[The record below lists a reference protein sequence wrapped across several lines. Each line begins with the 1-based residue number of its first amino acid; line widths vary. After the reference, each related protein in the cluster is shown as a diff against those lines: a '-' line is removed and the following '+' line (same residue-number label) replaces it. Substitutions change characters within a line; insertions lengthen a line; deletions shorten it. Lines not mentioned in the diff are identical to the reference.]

1 MKKFKKMPKS
11 FSHVIIL
18 IAVITKTVIKRVVVA
33 LNMRKFTQIG
43 SLISK
48 AKLIRQ
54 SIKNNPLIFPAP
66 PVSVADGGVFD
77 NDIKALD
84 NAETTALTRAIG
96 AAQTRD
102 DKKLIVLNDIHLL
115 QAYVQTIADANPKN
129 AESIIISGGFD
140 VKHYAAHNRE
150 AIEVKPKKGESGT
163 MVVSTKKVEGTLA
176 NLWEYSADGGITWID
191 MDATAQGKT
200 TITGLAPGSKII
212 VRHRPILRK
221 GKGEWITSATVI
233 VI

>member
-1 MKKFKKMPKS
+1 MKKFSKMSRS
-11 FSHVIIL
+11 FSHAIIL

-33 LNMRKFTQIG
+33 LNMRKYTQIG

-54 SIKNNPLIFPAP
+54 SMKGNTWFPAP
-66 PVSVADGGVFD
+66 PVSVLDNAQFD

-84 NAETTALTRAIG
+84 SAETTALTRAIG
-96 AAQTRD
+96 AAQARD
-102 DKKLIVLNDIHLL
+102 DKKMIVLNDIHSL

-140 VKHYAAHNRE
+140 VKHFAAHNRE

-176 NLWEYSADGGITWID
+176 NLWEYSADGGITWTD

-200 TITGLAPGSKII
+200 TITGLAPGSKIM
-212 VRHRPILRK
+212 VRHRPILRV
-221 GKGEWITSATVI
+221 GKGEWITSATAI